1 MISLNLKNYAFFFF
15 LEREAHC
22 GLSNINAL
30 IMVWGMLKLRASY
43 GYFVVVNESKKIYK
57 VIYRNLLGRDEKHYI
72 HNECEAVCIVLTLS
86 EGWGF

>member
-1 MISLNLKNYAFFFF
+1 MLFFFF

-43 GYFVVVNESKKIYK
+43 GYFVVVNGEQENI
-57 VIYRNLLGRDEKHYI
+57 
-72 HNECEAVCIVLTLS
+72 
-86 EGWGF
+86 